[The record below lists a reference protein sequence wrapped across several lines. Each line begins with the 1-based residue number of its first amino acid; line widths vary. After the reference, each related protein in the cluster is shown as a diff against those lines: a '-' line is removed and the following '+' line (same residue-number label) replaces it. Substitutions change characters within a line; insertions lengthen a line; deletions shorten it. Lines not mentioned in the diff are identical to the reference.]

1 MQARRAL
8 TRNERYC
15 ENGLWDYADETGERA
30 LYHPLARELKLQQLL
45 CEHARDG
52 GQGAS

>member
-1 MQARRAL
+1 L